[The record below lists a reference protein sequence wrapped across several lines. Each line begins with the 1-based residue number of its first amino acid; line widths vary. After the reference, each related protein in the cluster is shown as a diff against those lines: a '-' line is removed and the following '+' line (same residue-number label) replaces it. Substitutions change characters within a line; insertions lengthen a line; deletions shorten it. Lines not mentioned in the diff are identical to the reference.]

1 MRMTSHSFISI
12 VAFIALLF
20 IVGPLSAEEKVMTLG
35 GKEGWPVFSRK
46 DGVVIDKGRFGYDAV
61 KLDTN
66 SRKVSFM
73 SDLLLDFEDEVPED
87 LCNNYSLVLN
97 ETTSSSI
104 CKMGK
109 RAALVR
115 ENKGLRLRGKNTS
128 LFGRENST
136 GSFEIEFWLYPF
148 VAENGEIV
156 FSWRSSRTVSDYP
169 LYQIIR
175 ASFYK
180 NRLQWVF
187 TNVFDGYV
195 DNSGEV
201 SLSSY
206 RTIIPNT
213 WAHHAISY
221 NQDTGLLE
229 YRING
234 ELEALKY
241 LTSNGR
247 ERGSSVYMF
256 QTGVVADIDICP
268 QFSGVIDDFHI
279 SRQASSE
286 INPELNYDTYRKEGG
301 RFETQPLLISSCAK
315 LKKINA
321 LTDIPDETDVVFF
334 VRSGD
339 NIFSWDENFP
349 QWIAV
354 ENNEEI
360 KNVSGLYF
368 QVAADLYSDGGG
380 RKSPSV
386 TQLDIHYEETPP
398 PLPPFS
404 IKAEASDSSV
414 TVSWSYSI
422 DENTAGYYVY
432 YGERP
437 GEYLGREALQGPSP
451 LDAKAHNSLTIK
463 GLKNG
468 KIYYFAV
475 ASYSKLD
482 SRIMG
487 ELSKEVYARPLKYK
501 K

>member
-1 MRMTSHSFISI
+1 M
-12 VAFIALLF
+12 AFIVPALF
-20 IVGPLSAEEKVMTLG
+20 AEEKIMTLG
-35 GKEGWPVFSRK
+35 GKEGWPVLSRK

-66 SRKVSFM
+66 SRKVSLM
-73 SDLLLDFEDEVPED
+73 SDLLLDFEEDSPED
-87 LCNNYSLVLN
+87 LCGNYEVILN
-97 ETTSSSI
+97 EVTPASR

-109 RAALVR
+109 RGGLIR
-115 ENKGLRLRGKNTS
+115 ENNGLRLRGKKGS
-128 LFGRENST
+128 LFGSENAT
-136 GSFEIEFWLYPF
+136 GSFELEFWLYPF

-156 FSWRSSRTVSDYP
+156 FSWRSSRTVAGYP

-175 ASFYK
+175 ASFYG

-195 DNSGEV
+195 DNSGEI
-201 SLSSY
+201 SISSY

-213 WAHHAISY
+213 WAHHSISY

-234 ELEALKY
+234 ELESLKY
-241 LTSNGR
+241 LTSTGK
-247 ERGSSVYMF
+247 ESGGSVYMF
-256 QTGVVADIDICP
+256 QTGVTADIDICP

-279 SRQASSE
+279 SRQAASE
-286 INPELNYDTYRKEGG
+286 IDPELNYDTYRKEGG
-301 RFETQPLLISSCAK
+301 RFETQPILISSCAR
-315 LKKINA
+315 LTKISVLA
-321 LTDIPDETDVVFF
+321 DIPEQTDVVYF

-339 NIFSWDENFP
+339 NIFSWDENYP
-349 QWIAV
+349 EWIPV
-354 ENNEEI
+354 KNNEEI
-360 KNVSGLYF
+360 SNVSGLYF
-368 QVAADLYSDGGG
+368 QLAADLYSDGGG
-380 RKSPSV
+380 QHSPVV
-386 TQLDIHYEETPP
+386 TQMDLYYTETPP

-404 IKAEASDSSV
+404 VKAQPSDESV
-414 TVSWSYSI
+414 TLTWSYSI
-422 DENTAGYYVY
+422 DNNAGGYYVY

-437 GEYLGREALQGPSP
+437 GEYLGREAAEGPSP
-451 LDAKAHNSLTIK
+451 VNAGNQNSITIT

-475 ASYSKLD
+475 AAYSKMD

-487 ELSKEVYARPLKYK
+487 DLSKEVYARPLKYK